1 MGLRLA
7 HGIIP
12 QTGDTCAFHI
22 RSLED
27 ELCKTVLSNCLPRPA
42 PCAWWH
48 MIPKAK
54 QRCFPCWLLLGV
66 LTVQRF
72 RNVFCFN
79 NSLPHS
85 VTPVGLS
92 TDRQVHFSIMA
103 PSIRW
108 FPLLQAGP
116 FDDLWLRVLKWVSEG
131 EAVLLMRLKPESR
144 LIFYEPTLAILS
156 CLSWTSQLSSN
167 KS

>member
-1 MGLRLA
+1 MELRLT
-7 HGIIP
+7 HVIIL
-12 QTGDTCAFHI
+12 QTGDTRTFHM

-48 MIPKAK
+48 VIPRRKTK
-54 QRCFPCWLLLGV
+54 RRFPCQLLLGV

-72 RNVFCFN
+72 RNVFCLN
-79 NSLPHS
+79 NSLPRS
-85 VTPVGLS
+85 VTRVGLG
-92 TDRQVHFSIMA
+92 TDRQDHFSIMA

-116 FDDLWLRVLKWVSEG
+116 FDDL
-131 EAVLLMRLKPESR
+131 
-144 LIFYEPTLAILS
+144 
-156 CLSWTSQLSSN
+156 
-167 KS
+167 